1 MITNS
6 KTESI
11 HMNLKLLSFSA
22 LFMFCISMPLFAQDN
37 EAGAEAGDAEEPAR
51 ELSAAEKDILLPGHM
66 DNIDK
71 PVRIRYDFKRSGSF
85 EDGFEDRVIM
95 DVQEIHDDGTVTIDL
110 DFFSGPHEVTFI
122 QKHNEEN
129 IMINSTIFIYLQGD
143 VYEMTRLANRKPQL
157 NFYFNKRIRYALVED
172 YEMET
177 VEVPY
182 NGSKV
187 KATKYSITP
196 YAEDPN
202 RVDYDKFADKRYEFV
217 MSDEIPGKLYQIH
230 TVIPDNV
237 NKGAPPLIEETLTF
251 AGVEPLEQKAAKA
264 D

>member
-1 MITNS
+1 
-6 KTESI
+6 
-11 HMNLKLLSFSA
+11 MNLKLLSLSA
-22 LFMFCISMPLFAQDN
+22 LFMICISMPLFAQN
-37 EAGAEAGDAEEPAR
+37 NSGAGTEGDEESMR
-51 ELSAAEKDILLPGHM
+51 ELSPAEKDILMPGHM

-71 PVRIRYDFKRSGSF
+71 PVRIRYDFKRTGTY

-95 DVQEIHDDGTVTIDL
+95 DVKEIHDDGTVTIDL
-110 DFFSGPHEVTFI
+110 DFFTGPHEVTFI

-157 NFYFNKRIRYALVED
+157 NFYFNKRIRYALVDD

-182 NGSKV
+182 NSGEV

-217 MSDEIPGKLYQIH
+217 MSDDIPGKLYQIH

-237 NKGAPPLIEETLTF
+237 NEGAPPLIEETLTF
-251 AGVEPLEQKAAKA
+251 AGTEPPKQRSAKA

>member
-1 MITNS
+1 
-6 KTESI
+6 
-11 HMNLKLLSFSA
+11 
-22 LFMFCISMPLFAQDN
+22 MFCISMPVFAQDN
-37 EAGAEAGDAEEPAR
+37 ETGAEAGNAEEPAR

-66 DNIDK
+66 DNIDE
-71 PVRIRYDFKRSGSF
+71 PVRIRYDFRRSGSF
-85 EDGFEDRVIM
+85 EDGFEDRVIHGCAGDTLM
-95 DVQEIHDDGTVTIDL
+95 TAPLPSDL

-129 IMINSTIFIYLQGD
+129 VMINSTIFIYLQGD

-157 NFYFNKRIRYALVED
+157 NFYFNKRIRHALVDD

-182 NGSKV
+182 DGGQV
-187 KATKYSITP
+187 KATKYTITP

-202 RVDYDKFADKRYEFV
+202 RVNYDKFADKRYEFV

-251 AGVEPLEQKAAKA
+251 AGTESPKQRSAKA